1 MSKGTRF
8 WGFLG
13 SRGRGIIGGIS
24 FIPLNV
30 ASFSGLNLGH
40 GVPMRCFYYTQSLLQ
55 IRGANREIESWIR
68 GVDPQ
73 ALFIPRAQ
81 VTPVWP
87 EQTLCWVLLG
97 WTSWCVPCC
106 LVLLFFWVWSILG
119 LGRFV

>member
-68 GVDPQ
+68 GGWPTG
-73 ALFIPRAQ
+73 AIHPESSGHTGLTRANSLLSFAR
-81 VTPVWP
+81 VNV
-87 EQTLCWVLLG
+87 LVCSLLSRVAVLL
-97 WTSWCVPCC
+97 S
-106 LVLLFFWVWSILG
+106 LVNFGAW
-119 LGRFV
+119 